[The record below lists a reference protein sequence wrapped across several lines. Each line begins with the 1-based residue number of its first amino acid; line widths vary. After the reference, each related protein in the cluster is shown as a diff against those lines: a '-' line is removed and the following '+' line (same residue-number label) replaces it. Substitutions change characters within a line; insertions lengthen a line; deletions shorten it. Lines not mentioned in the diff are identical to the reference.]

1 MVHAAEASNGELF
14 QPAPDFFNLF
24 LSHSMTLES
33 QQICF
38 GLNPQLDQQSLSSFL
53 QLAGRQEFADFL
65 SQRLS
70 EEEIHAFVDFF
81 TGILKRNL
89 SEEEY
94 HRLFLQ
100 DEHHPHHPAEKG

>member
-1 MVHAAEASNGELF
+1 
-14 QPAPDFFNLF
+14 
-24 LSHSMTLES
+24 MTLDS
-33 QQICF
+33 HQICF
-38 GLNPQLDQQSLSSFL
+38 GLNQQLDQQSLSCFL

-70 EEEIHAFVDFF
+70 EQEIHAFVNFF
-81 TGILKRNL
+81 TGLLKRNL

-100 DEHHPHHPAEKG
+100 DEQCHPHHPQGKA

>member
-1 MVHAAEASNGELF
+1 
-14 QPAPDFFNLF
+14 
-24 LSHSMTLES
+24 MTIDS
-33 QQICF
+33 PQICF
-38 GLNPQLDQQSLSSFL
+38 GLNQQLDQQSLSCFL
-53 QLAGRQEFADFL
+53 QLAGRKEFADVL

-70 EEEIHAFVDFF
+70 EQEIHAFVDFF

-100 DEHHPHHPAEKG
+100 DEHGHPHHPQGKG